1 MIRNNKFLIAAGAA
15 ALSAGIYTSAV
26 SAASITA
33 NTSARVIQGL
43 TIAEDN
49 GGLNFGDVSESGAG
63 TVVMTPGGARSATAG
78 ADILAGGGEQ
88 AGQYTITGA
97 DGKAYT
103 LTLPGPLGIVI
114 TETLGGVATMT
125 VTNFQQTGS
134 TGTASAAGET
144 MNVGA
149 TLNIGAGQ
157 LVGTYQGTYSITVN
171 YN

>member
-1 MIRNNKFLIAAGAA
+1 MMRNNKFLIAAGVA

-26 SAASITA
+26 SAASVPATA
-33 NTSARVIQGL
+33 SARVIQGL
-43 TIAEDN
+43 TISEDN

-78 ADILAGGGEQ
+78 ADILTGGGEQ
-88 AGQYTITGA
+88 PGQYTITGA

-103 LTLPGPLGIVI
+103 LTLPTLPVTI
-114 TETLGGVATMT
+114 TETVGATATMT

-149 TLNIGAGQ
+149 TLNIGNNQ
-157 LVGTYQGTYSITVN
+157 TLGTYQGTYPITVN
-171 YN
+171 YD

>member
-26 SAASITA
+26 SAASVTA
-33 NTSARVIQGL
+33 NASARVIQGL

-103 LTLPGPLGIVI
+103 LTLPTLPVTI
-114 TETLGGVATMT
+114 TETVGSTATMT

-157 LVGTYQGTYSITVN
+157 LVGTYQGTYPITVN